1 MTRMSSTPRVY
12 LRYIFA
18 MTKWTLLLLLF
29 VKPAWADWHFIGK
42 TSDFGMYADPAS
54 IQRQGALVKMW
65 AMGDYKDTQSVRL
78 PQPLLWTNYLSVNEL
93 KEFDC
98 NNGLHRTVRTAIFA
112 GRQAKGEPIY
122 SFDTGAVLVKVAN
135 APLDI
140 AQFKFACE
148 GGAR

>member
-1 MTRMSSTPRVY
+1 MTRMSPKSRLS

-18 MTKWTLLLLLF
+18 MTKWILLLLLF

-42 TSDFGMYADPAS
+42 TSDFGMYADPSS
-54 IQRQGALVKMW
+54 IQRRGALVKMW

-78 PQPLLWTNYLSVNEL
+78 PQPLLWTNYLSVKEL

-98 NNGLHRTVRTAIFA
+98 NSGLHRTVRTAIFA

-122 SFDTGAVLVKVAN
+122 TFDTGAPFVQVAN